1 MRLSV
6 RERALMLA
14 LWCCA
19 ASPRALAA
27 AVTVDDAEHG
37 FRFTT
42 PAGYA
47 DYPEGR
53 GPGVLHVFAHGKPDE
68 PSFSLIRIHA
78 LGGTID
84 RSPII
89 KETVER
95 AAHESVRGTGVEL
108 LRFDY
113 RKIAW
118 KGFELDEVVSFI
130 DAGGDRKLLTMTTQ
144 VPLRKQALQLVILG
158 PAAEEARVGADLRA
172 LLGSIEGKS
181 NWLSD
186 YERGEKLGRLV
197 GFAVVA
203 LGALVFIVFMIR
215 RRRAQA

>member
-6 RERALMLA
+6 RGPSVRCLMVALF
-14 LWCCA
+14 CCA

-27 AVTVDDAEHG
+27 GATVDDAEHG
-37 FRFTT
+37 FRFTV
-42 PAGYA
+42 PAGYV

-53 GPGVLHVFAHGKPDE
+53 GPGVLHVFAHGTPDE

-84 RSPII
+84 RQPII

-95 AAHESVRGTGVEL
+95 AAHQSVRGTGVEI

-118 KGFELDEVVSFI
+118 KGFELDEVVSFV
-130 DAGGDRKLLTMTTQ
+130 DAGGD
-144 VPLRKQALQLVILG
+144 
-158 PAAEEARVGADLRA
+158 
-172 LLGSIEGKS
+172 
-181 NWLSD
+181 
-186 YERGEKLGRLV
+186 
-197 GFAVVA
+197 
-203 LGALVFIVFMIR
+203 
-215 RRRAQA
+215 

>member
-1 MRLSV
+1 MV
-6 RERALMLA
+6 ALF
-14 LWCCA
+14 CCA

-27 AVTVDDAEHG
+27 GATVDDAEHG
-37 FRFTT
+37 FRFTV
-42 PAGYA
+42 PAGYV

-53 GPGVLHVFAHGKPDE
+53 GPGVLHVFAHGTPDE

-84 RSPII
+84 RQPII

-95 AAHESVRGTGVEL
+95 AAHQSVRGTGVEI

-118 KGFELDEVVSFI
+118 KGFELDEVVSFV
-130 DAGGDRKLLTMTTQ
+130 DAGGDKKLLTMTTQ
-144 VPLRKQALQLVILG
+144 VPLRKQALQLIILG
-158 PAAEEARVGADLRA
+158 PAAEEARVGADLQA
-172 LLGSIEGKS
+172 LLGSIDGKS

-197 GFAVVA
+197 GVAVVA
-203 LGALVFIVFMIR
+203 IGGLIFLVWLIR
-215 RRRAQA
+215 RRRAQALTVPR